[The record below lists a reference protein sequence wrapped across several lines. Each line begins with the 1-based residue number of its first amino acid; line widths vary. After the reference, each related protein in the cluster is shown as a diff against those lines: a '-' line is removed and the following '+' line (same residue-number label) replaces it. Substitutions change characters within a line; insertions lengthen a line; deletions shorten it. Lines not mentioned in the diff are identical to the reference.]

1 MELED
6 TTDPSIKKI
15 KQQIPELTRP
25 ARNLKEKM
33 HAHSHKPQGQKLK
46 HKPRPAKYHNWL
58 TPFCWTQIVIVVKQV
73 GWRTSTTD
81 IVNRLKK
88 HDPVTF
94 SQINRSTIEGWIDRS
109 SGKPQWKESI
119 LRQVVDGNSPGH
131 NTGGRRGILVCGV
144 PTLSVKR
151 VADAC

>member
-1 MELED
+1 M
-6 TTDPSIKKI
+6 
-15 KQQIPELTRP
+15 
-25 ARNLKEKM
+25 
-33 HAHSHKPQGQKLK
+33 
-46 HKPRPAKYHNWL
+46 
-58 TPFCWTQIVIVVKQV
+58 
-73 GWRTSTTD
+73 STTD

-88 HDPVTF
+88 RDPVTF

-131 NTGGRRGILVCGV
+131 NKGGRRGILVCGV